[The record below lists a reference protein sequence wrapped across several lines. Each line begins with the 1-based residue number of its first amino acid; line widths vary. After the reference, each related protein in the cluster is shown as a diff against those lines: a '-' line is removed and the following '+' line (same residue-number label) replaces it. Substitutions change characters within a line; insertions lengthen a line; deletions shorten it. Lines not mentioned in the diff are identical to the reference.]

1 MESTYSERDFW
12 QQRYASGLDSGPGSG
27 GAEAEW
33 KVEQI
38 IRACGRRRIESIL
51 DLGCGDGRLGRA
63 VVERLPG
70 ASYLGID
77 QAPAALEQARRVA
90 LPGMEYQVADLTAA
104 ELPQADLVLCLDVLF
119 HLSSDE
125 RHAAA
130 IAKVAGAAKKLA
142 IFAAWNEGI
151 VELYRCEFAP
161 HTVFRPFAVD
171 DPAVKVEETP
181 LPMVPQKSLFLLTRP
196 RRR

>member
-1 MESTYSERDFW
+1 MESTYSERDYW
-12 QQRYASGLDSGPGSG
+12 EARYRAGLDSGPGSG
-27 GAEAEW
+27 GDEAKW

-51 DLGCGDGRLGRA
+51 DLGCGDGRVGRA

-70 ASYLGID
+70 VSYLGID
-77 QAPAALEQARRVA
+77 LAPAALEQARRVA

-142 IFAAWNEGI
+142 VFAAWNPGI
-151 VELYRCEFAP
+151 VERYGDRFAA
-161 HTVFRPFAVD
+161 HTVFRPFAFD
-171 DPAVKVEETP
+171 DQAVKVDEVK
-181 LPMVPQKSLFLLTRP
+181 LPMVPQKSLYILSRP

>member
-27 GAEAEW
+27 GAEAAW
-33 KVEQI
+33 KVDQI
-38 IRACGRRRIESIL
+38 VKSCQRRKIESIL

-130 IAKVAGAAKKLA
+130 IAKVTGAAKKLA
-142 IFAAWNEGI
+142 VFAAWNEGI
-151 VELYRCEFAP
+151 VERYKGEFAA
-161 HTVFRPFAVD
+161 HTVFRPFTVD
-171 DPAVKVEETP
+171 DQAVKVEETP
-181 LPMVPQKSLFLLTRP
+181 LPMVPQKSLFVLTRP